1 MNTSHL
7 FLSNT
12 YLALMSIM
20 NIHNES
26 RMHVVEVG
34 PQSMP
39 DGDMRVARKL
49 VSPGYSLA
57 TPQHG
62 HNNHRNLH
70 T

>member
-1 MNTSHL
+1 
-7 FLSNT
+7 
-12 YLALMSIM
+12 MSIM

-26 RMHVVEVG
+26 RMHVAEVG

-39 DGDMRVARKL
+39 SPAPDVSMRVARKL

-70 T
+70 THT